1 MRKSLA
7 ITLLTNIMVGNFLFS
22 SLDLSDNINNNTNE
36 STAIVEKQ
44 TFRVVLAPR
53 DIAVLSSRV
62 HSVVNSISKRMG
74 QSFDKNEVLVQMD
87 DSIYKAEKKRSEAI
101 LEKGLAKLRAQEELF
116 SDNVASTFELKEAQ
130 AEVATAEAELATAE
144 LNLQACRIKAP
155 YIGRI
160 VRIIIHEHEIVQP
173 GQELVEVVDDKVLL
187 AKLLIPSTYFNQL
200 SLGQELLIHVSETG
214 VDVPAYVSHIGS
226 VIDPASSMIQ
236 IYAEVKNDNGEL
248 RAGMIGTTEL
258 DKQHTNDDQ
267 LTDTDYSID
276 SYLQEQNLTEET
288 QAWEDTQLE
297 LRTY

>member
-36 STAIVEKQ
+36 STAVVEKQ

-101 LEKGLAKLRAQEELF
+101 LEKGLAKLKAQEELF

-155 YIGRI
+155 YTGRI

-200 SLGQELLIHVSETG
+200 SLGQELQIHVSETG

-258 DKQHTNDDQ
+258 DKQHSNDDQ

>member
-1 MRKSLA
+1 MRKTLA

-155 YIGRI
+155 YTGRI